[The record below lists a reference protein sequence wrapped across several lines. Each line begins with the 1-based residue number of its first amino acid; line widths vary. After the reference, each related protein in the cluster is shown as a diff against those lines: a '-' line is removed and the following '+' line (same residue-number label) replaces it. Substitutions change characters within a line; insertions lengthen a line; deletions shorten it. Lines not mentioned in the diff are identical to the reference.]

1 MAESAAIGSGSDFSI
16 QLFLFGDGVV
26 GKTCLFMRAIEN
38 KFTFDTSTTIG
49 IDSCKKKWIIDEK
62 NIDVILWDTAG
73 NWRYRSIV
81 LDCSRRADGCLLV
94 FDLTDALSFDSIV
107 ESIQELHRY
116 GRQDL
121 PMILIGNK
129 SDLTTRREV
138 TYNQAIAVA
147 NQFNISYVETSAR
160 DGSNI
165 DKIFISLITDVCHKK
180 LPSSDQIKTMFTGEK
195 GAGKSTLI
203 DYMANFFANRRTF
216 HNRVQRITLNP
227 FKCLITRDTNG
238 YAAILK
244 SNYYQFRVYRY
255 I

>member
-38 KFTFDTSTTIG
+38 KFAFDTSTTIG